1 VEHTHRLIGVRRVEQ
16 TAGFFDCRRSRSPLS
31 RQVHSDH
38 REQTVKSE
46 ERTAVSDMLLLFNS
60 GAVCQLDSTTKL
72 GNLGSIGWSMGL
84 VMGRAYQVPLGTQC
98 AETKDLY
105 NTILLLIFPNNFGL
119 ISND

>member
-1 VEHTHRLIGVRRVEQ
+1 
-16 TAGFFDCRRSRSPLS
+16 
-31 RQVHSDH
+31 
-38 REQTVKSE
+38 
-46 ERTAVSDMLLLFNS
+46 
-60 GAVCQLDSTTKL
+60 
-72 GNLGSIGWSMGL
+72 LGSIGWSMGL

>member
-1 VEHTHRLIGVRRVEQ
+1 
-16 TAGFFDCRRSRSPLS
+16 
-31 RQVHSDH
+31 
-38 REQTVKSE
+38 
-46 ERTAVSDMLLLFNS
+46 MLLLFNS